1 MAAQFARLGE
11 PAALPNV
18 TLQVIPFAAGA
29 HPGMPGSFIV
39 LDFADPADQNIVV
52 RRRERPVEPEGGA
65 DMTTPDL
72 SRARW
77 RTSSHS
83 SGNGACVQVTA
94 APSGIIAVRDSKDP
108 AGPRLV
114 FSQQTWE
121 AFTSCPASISASRS
135 STPHRH
141 GGV

>member
-1 MAAQFARLGE
+1 M
-11 PAALPNV
+11 
-18 TLQVIPFAAGA
+18 
-29 HPGMPGSFIV
+29 S
-39 LDFADPADQNIVV
+39 
-52 RRRERPVEPEGGA
+52 
-65 DMTTPDL
+65 TPDL

-94 APSGIIAVRDSKDP
+94 APGGIIAVHDSKDP

-121 AFTSCPASISASRS
+121 AFTNRAGKGAASTS
-135 STPHRH
+135 
-141 GGV
+141 

>member
-1 MAAQFARLGE
+1 MSTR
-11 PAALPNV
+11 
-18 TLQVIPFAAGA
+18 
-29 HPGMPGSFIV
+29 
-39 LDFADPADQNIVV
+39 
-52 RRRERPVEPEGGA
+52 
-65 DMTTPDL
+65 DL

-94 APSGIIAVRDSKDP
+94 APSGIIAVRDAEDP

-121 AFTSCPASISASRS
+121 AFTSRAGNGAASPS
-135 STPHRH
+135 
-141 GGV
+141 